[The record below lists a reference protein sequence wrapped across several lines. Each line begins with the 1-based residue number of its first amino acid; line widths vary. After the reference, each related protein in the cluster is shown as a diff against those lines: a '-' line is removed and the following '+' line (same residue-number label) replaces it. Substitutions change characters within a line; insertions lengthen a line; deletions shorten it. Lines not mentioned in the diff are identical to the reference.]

1 LFLYLFFASTL
12 AVTPTATQGRRFG
25 FKALVFSL
33 FLFLF
38 FSSWL
43 KLLHTVEAYKCCCYQ
58 LVISRCYV
66 MVLLLA
72 IVRKRVCHDRQRR
85 SWVVVRWWWCYY
97 ENQLA
102 VWEKEENDNTI
113 VLDCVK
119 ANRNGWRK
127 RSSEVWCSSRWRNDV
142 CCVLVFFSESEW
154 RLISFYSFLS
164 FFLLKVGENQVYLV
178 IFLESVLVYMCVW
191 CVFGYLYHLSQT
203 FHLLDFFTGF
213 PNLLD
218 FSREF
223 LYLSNFG
230 KKFPSIRQLCFS
242 FFFLL

>member
-1 LFLYLFFASTL
+1 MFLYLFFASTL

-72 IVRKRVCHDRQRR
+72 IVRKRICHDRQRR

-127 RSSEVWCSSRWRNDV
+127 RSSEVWCSSRWRNDA

-164 FFLLKVGENQVYLV
+164 FFL
-178 IFLESVLVYMCVW
+178 FFESWRESSVSC
-191 CVFGYLYHLSQT
+191 
-203 FHLLDFFTGF
+203 DFFRECFGVYVCVVCIWLF
-213 PNLLD
+213 ISSFSNLPP
-218 FSREF
+218 SR
-223 LYLSNFG
+223 
-230 KKFPSIRQLCFS
+230 
-242 FFFLL
+242 FFYRIFQSSRFF